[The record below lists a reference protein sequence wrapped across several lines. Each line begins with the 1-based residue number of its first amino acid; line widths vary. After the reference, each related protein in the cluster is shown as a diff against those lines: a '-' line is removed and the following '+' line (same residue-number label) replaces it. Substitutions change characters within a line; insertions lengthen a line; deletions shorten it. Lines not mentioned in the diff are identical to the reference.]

1 MRNLF
6 LLFLAVTFASATF
19 AQKGWDI
26 SAGATVFAPIAKN
39 VNWNSKSWGQR
50 VTFTKERINFTLGFM
65 QNRAGNAQIP
75 VLIGTEKKLGKSF
88 QVGLRSG
95 MTFFNGKEGQ
105 FTYMPSLKYEVR
117 KRWCVEQSLLRTVKD
132 GKHSS
137 QVGLAVLYH
146 L

>member
-1 MRNLF
+1 
-6 LLFLAVTFASATF
+6 
-19 AQKGWDI
+19 
-26 SAGATVFAPIAKN
+26 
-39 VNWNSKSWGQR
+39 
-50 VTFTKERINFTLGFM
+50 M

-75 VLIGTEKKLGKSF
+75 VLIGTERKLGKSF

-105 FTYMPSLKYEVR
+105 FTYMPSLRYEVK
-117 KRWCVEQSLLRTVKD
+117 KRWCLEQSLLRTVKD

>member
-6 LLFLAVTFASATF
+6 LLFFAVVFATTSF

-50 VTFTKERINFTLGFM
+50 VTFSKKNLNVTIGYM
-65 QNRAGNAQIP
+65 QNKAGDAQIP
-75 VLIGTEKKLGKSF
+75 VLVGAERSLGKIF
-88 QVGLRSG
+88 KVGLRSG
-95 MTFFNGKEGQ
+95 MTFYNGKEGQ
-105 FTYMPSLKYEVR
+105 FTYMPSIRYEVK
-117 KRWCVEQSLLRTVKD
+117 KRWCVEQSVLRTVKD